1 MNGSHRQAPDSNCQF
16 PRAGKGL
23 SAHQLSD
30 VAGFL
35 NKKADGKHRWIT
47 HLSRNKQTRK
57 HRSRNS
63 KVLSG
68 QFSHR
73 YHRGPIT
80 VRPAEDG
87 KESGAP

>member
-47 HLSRNKQTRK
+47 HLSRNKQKPENTGPEIPKSSLESSPTLKTRK
-57 HRSRNS
+57 AKRR
-63 KVLSG
+63 
-68 QFSHR
+68 
-73 YHRGPIT
+73 
-80 VRPAEDG
+80 
-87 KESGAP
+87 